1 MDSFMRFLKSGVQA
15 ICYNNQ
21 HRGSV
26 FFFELFIMAPE
37 GAPWMLMARSFIAI
51 IAVQFVSFSNCFI
64 KFLCKLGEDA
74 AVEQLH

>member
-1 MDSFMRFLKSGVQA
+1 MYKRFVIITNTEVK
-15 ICYNNQ
+15 
-21 HRGSV
+21 